1 MNASSAPRRPARRAG
16 ACMACA
22 GAGNIPGARQAD
34 AEEDAMS
41 VMRFDPFGDPFRQMD
56 RLSSQLLSGA
66 R

>member
-1 MNASSAPRRPARRAG
+1 
-16 ACMACA
+16 
-22 GAGNIPGARQAD
+22 
-34 AEEDAMS
+34 MS